1 MANQPQIIQNQEEEQ
16 SIDFRA
22 WFIRILNNWYWFL
35 FSAVVCLA
43 AGFLYVK
50 HTAPTYNVD
59 ATIVLRAGTSRS
71 TSASQRELATLM
83 GGNTDRVLDD
93 ELAVMNSK
101 TLMRDAVRNLGLQLT
116 YQAKTTWRWVTL
128 YPEATSPIRLE
139 CSEMML
145 DTIKGSLAFRI
156 KYTGKKYDVEMKA
169 KRGAWKSKEKFSIPS
184 LNQAVTTPFGE
195 VYLAENFAPTFE
207 MKKGAEYRILVNSL
221 VAATRVYRKEVQA
234 APAISKKTA
243 SMLNS
248 SYLINISSQ
257 TDVPKR
263 SEDLI
268 SAIVELYNVDAVV
281 DKNIM
286 ASNTATFI
294 DERLRII
301 TAELDSA
308 ETGVERYKKDNQIT
322 DISSEAKLFLE
333 SSAETQ
339 KKISEIETQINL
351 VKYVSDFVSDN
362 TKRNSLIPG
371 NLGITD
377 ANISKLI
384 GEYNALMLDR
394 LRLQRSASDENPI
407 VNQLAEQLALMRT
420 NIIASIDNVLSSLQ
434 ITKEDL
440 LLRNTEFSSMIRSVP
455 TKERQYIEIKRQ
467 QEVKEALYLFLFQK
481 REENAITLASTPVPA
496 KVIDAAALTSPL
508 PISPRRARIYL
519 IAFVLGLALPLGIMI
534 LKDYLNDSFA
544 DKKAF
549 TAAVK
554 APFLVTIHA
563 EKQKKHDIVV
573 EAGQN
578 NEMAERFRMLR
589 TNLDFFIKG
598 KAHPVIMVTSAIPS
612 EGKSFVSTNLSV
624 SLSLLKK
631 KTVLVGLD
639 IRKPRLSEVFGVSR
653 GHLTSYLVDKS
664 VSMDDVIYHSNIN
677 EYLDIVPAGSIP
689 PNPTELI
696 QSTRL
701 DEFFAELRT
710 RYDYIVVDT
719 APIGMVTDTYL
730 LDRIADMTV
739 FVTRANYTSR
749 DVSELINDIYT
760 NARLHNVACVLN
772 GVENKRGTYG
782 YGTYSRY
789 GYGYGYGMSYGY
801 GYGYGHDKE
810 DDGTSVYHRL
820 RKLVKKK

>member
-1 MANQPQIIQNQEEEQ
+1 MAEQPQLIQNQEEDQ
-16 SIDFRA
+16 TIDIRA
-22 WFIRILNNWYWFL
+22 WMIRLLNNWYWFL
-35 FSAVVCLA
+35 ISAVVCLA
-43 AGFLYVK
+43 VAFVFVQRK
-50 HTAPTYNVD
+50 APTYSVD
-59 ATIVLRAGTSRS
+59 ATIVLRGGTSRS
-71 TSASQRELATLM
+71 TSASQRELVTLM
-83 GGNTDRVLDD
+83 GGNTDRMLDD

-101 TLMRDAVRNLGLQLT
+101 TLMRDAVRNLGLQVT
-116 YQAKTTWRWVTL
+116 YQTKTTWRWVTL
-128 YPEATSPIRLE
+128 YPESASPILLE
-139 CSEMML
+139 CSELLL
-145 DTIKGSLAFRI
+145 DTIKGGMSFRI
-156 KYTGKKYDVEMKA
+156 EYTGKKYEVEMKA
-169 KRGAWKSKEKFSIPS
+169 SLAAKKWEEHYSFSE
-184 LNQAVTTPFGE
+184 LNQAIATPFGE
-195 VYLAENFAPTFE
+195 VYLADNSAPGRQI
-207 MKKGAEYRILVNSL
+207 KKGAEYRISVSPLN
-221 VAATRVYRKEVQA
+221 AATRAYRGAVQA
-234 APAISKKTA
+234 SPAIQKKGA
-243 SMLNS
+243 NMLSS
-248 SYLINISSQ
+248 SYLINIASV

-268 SAIVELYNVDAVV
+268 SAIIELYNVDAVV

-286 ASNTATFI
+286 ASNTASFI

-301 TAELDSA
+301 SAELDSA

-322 DISSEAKLFLE
+322 DISSEAQLFLQ
-333 SSAETQ
+333 SSSETQ
-339 KKISEIETQINL
+339 KKISELETQINL
-351 VKYVSDFVSDN
+351 VNYVRDFVSDN

-420 NIIASIDNVLSSLQ
+420 NIIASIDNVLSTLQ
-434 ITKEDL
+434 ITKSDL
-440 LLRNTEFSSMIRSVP
+440 LSRNSEYSSLIRSVP

-467 QEVKEALYLFLFQK
+467 QQVKEALYLFLFQK

-508 PISPRRARIYL
+508 PIAPRRGRIYL
-519 IAFVLGLALPLGIMI
+519 IALVLGLALPLGIMI

-554 APFLVTIHA
+554 APFLVTIHS

-598 KAHPVIMVTSAIPS
+598 KEHPVIMVTSAVPS
-612 EGKSFVSTNLSV
+612 EGKSFVSTNLAV

-639 IRKPRLSEVFGVSR
+639 IRKPRLSEVFNVSH

-664 VSMDDVIYHSNIN
+664 VKLSDIVYRTEVN
-677 EYLDIVPAGSIP
+677 EYLDIVPAGAIP
-689 PNPTELI
+689 PNPTELL

-701 DEFFAELRT
+701 EEVFAELRAH
-710 RYDYIVVDT
+710 YDYIVVDT

-739 FVTRANYTSR
+739 FVTRANFTSR
-749 DVSELINDIYT
+749 EVSELINDIYQ
-760 NARLHNVACVLN
+760 NNRLHNVACVLN
-772 GVENKRGTYG
+772 GVENKHGSYG
-782 YGTYSRY
+782 YGTYRRY

-810 DDGTSVYHRL
+810 DDGTSIYHRL
-820 RKLVKKK
+820 RKFFKK